1 MLKCNYRCLMLSTN
15 FSTNCASNFDQNT
28 DILIT
33 LGNTADNNIESR
45 FPNHVFYINLVSTN
59 DIPVIKRYIKKKYPI
74 IEKLFKPLLYNTLTV
89 CETYYLYHGYTQQS
103 SIQIKKQTTFTANA
117 RGWDIHLK

>member
-33 LGNTADNNIESR
+33 LGNTAAENK
-45 FPNHVFYINLVSTN
+45 NLVSTN
-59 DIPVIKRYIKKKYPI
+59 DIPVIKRYIKKNI
-74 IEKLFKPLLYNTLTV
+74 RL
-89 CETYYLYHGYTQQS
+89 
-103 SIQIKKQTTFTANA
+103 
-117 RGWDIHLK
+117 